1 MKGIFFAKRLSAIAL
16 CVSAISYSAA
26 ANADTLISDDALDAW
41 FKEGKYEQIIDT
53 LEDEK
58 NKSPERYFT
67 YISALMKT
75 DLDDA
80 EEAAEDLL
88 VAYPDNYRVYLM
100 HASVMGAQ
108 AGESIFS
115 ALGYAKK
122 ARKSLEKATE
132 VAPDEIQTYQ
142 ALFQYHLFVPSIAG
156 GDMDTAKSLV
166 EKIAELDI
174 NKGQF
179 AEAKYLLAD
188 DKEEQGVALLKSLA
202 EQSETRIKARYVL
215 GNHYMNDEA
224 YQLAVETLQPLMA
237 VELEAVSEDDESA
250 WETYSDNRY
259 DQLYGYYRLG
269 QSAVQSGEFT
279 ESGIQ
284 ALETYLTEFPE
295 TNINTEGLPSLN
307 WANLRLAELYLNAKD
322 KAQARLTLQRIEG
335 KEDDRF
341 EKLLKDLQKKV

>member
-1 MKGIFFAKRLSAIAL
+1 MNGSSSAKRLSIIAL
-16 CVSAISYSAA
+16 CVSAISYSAI
-26 ANADTLISDDALDAW
+26 ANADTLITGDALDVW

-53 LEDEK
+53 LEDEE
-58 NKSPERYFT
+58 NKSPERFFT
-67 YISALMKT
+67 YISALTKT

-88 VAYPDNYRVYLM
+88 EAYPHNHRAYMM

-122 ARKSLEKATE
+122 ARKSLEKAIE
-132 VAPDEIQTYQ
+132 VAPEEIETYQ

-166 EKIAELDI
+166 KQISSLDP
-174 NKGQF
+174 NEGLF
-179 AEAKYLLAD
+179 AEARYLLAD
-188 DKEEQGVALLKSLA
+188 DKSEQGIAILKALA
-202 EQSETRIKARYVL
+202 EKPETRIEARYVL
-215 GNHYMNDEA
+215 GDHYMNAEA
-224 YQLAVETLQPLMA
+224 YQLAVETLQPLLGIQ
-237 VELEAVSEDDESA
+237 LETVSEDDEPA
-250 WETYSDNRY
+250 RETYSDNRFN
-259 DQLYGYYRLG
+259 QLYGFYRLG

-284 ALETYLTEFPE
+284 ALETYLTEMPAADID
-295 TNINTEGLPSLN
+295 TQGLPSLN

-322 KAQARLTLQRIEG
+322 KAQAKLTLQRIEG
-335 KEDDRF
+335 EEDERF
-341 EKLLKDLQKKV
+341 GKLLKSLKKKV